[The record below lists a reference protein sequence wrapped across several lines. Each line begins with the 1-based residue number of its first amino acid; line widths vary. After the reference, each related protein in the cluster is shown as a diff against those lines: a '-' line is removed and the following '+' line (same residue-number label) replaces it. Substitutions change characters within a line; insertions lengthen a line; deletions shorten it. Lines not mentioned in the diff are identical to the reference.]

1 MVRKLVVMALLA
13 NGMVHAASLTAQL
26 DKSAITLGEPV
37 NLSIQA
43 KGLSLDRLDIT
54 PLTAHFDV
62 SSRTLSRGTDSETLV
77 LMLYP
82 RGSGVLSVPSLQV
95 NALRTA
101 VLALKVTDGSEAVS
115 RVTASWSLTPASPL
129 VNQPTRLTLSICDDG
144 SLQWQRPGLPTA
156 TGRLLRALG
165 EEEGEGTRGEEPCTL
180 HQFHWSLIATQS
192 GPASLAIPMIDA
204 NRFGQRLRFPGPVAA
219 YRARALPA
227 WLPGATPPVEP
238 QVLAES
244 LPSRWPV
251 NRPLNWRF
259 QVTGGY
265 SVEGLKS
272 LLEMQLRDTPELGIY
287 PPLIEAVA
295 LGNPASPLSRY
306 EVTLLFQPRKR
317 GLLSLPVL
325 RLPWYDTTRGQLRS
339 TELKAN
345 TLTVFNP
352 RGKWAAYLVGGG
364 LGALL
369 LGILVWQMQ
378 QTIRWRMA
386 RRRGLNRIRQADTVE
401 ALAHAVRQFSLSG
414 LPVAPSLGAWKQRLQ
429 QEAMRCPVDEAVS
442 RLAQCQF
449 GQRRVELSELQQA
462 LLQALAQT
470 RPRRRAGD
478 QSG

>member
-1 MVRKLVVMALLA
+1 MVRKLLFMALLA
-13 NGMVHAASLTAQL
+13 NGMVHAASLTARL

-37 NLSIQA
+37 SLSIQA
-43 KGLSLDRLDIT
+43 KGLSLDMLDIT
-54 PLTAHFDV
+54 PLTANFDV
-62 SSRTLSRGTDSETLV
+62 SSRTLSREADSETLV
-77 LMLYP
+77 LTLYP
-82 RGSGVLSVPSLQV
+82 RATGALMVPPLLLQT
-95 NALRTA
+95 LRTA
-101 VLALKVTDGSEAVS
+101 TQALKVVDGSDTVP
-115 RVTASWSLTPASPL
+115 RVTAIWVMERVAPW
-129 VNQPTRLTLSICDDG
+129 VNRPTRLTLAICDDG
-144 SLQWQRPGLPTA
+144 SLQWQRPVLPTS
-156 TGRLLRALG
+156 TGRLMRALG
-165 EEEGEGTRGEEPCTL
+165 EEEGEGLRGKEACIL
-180 HQFHWSLIATQS
+180 RQFHWSLIATQS
-192 GPASLAIPMIDA
+192 GAAMLEVPMLNAIH
-204 NRFGQRLRFPGPVAA
+204 FGQSLRFPGPSLNYQAQ
-219 YRARALPA
+219 ALPP
-227 WLPGATPPVEP
+227 WLPNLAPPVAP
-238 QVLAES
+238 KVLAVP
-244 LPSRWPV
+244 LPTRWPL

-265 SVEGLKS
+265 SVEGLRS
-272 LLEMQLRDTPELGIY
+272 LLELQLGDTPELGIY

-295 LGNPASPLSRY
+295 LDNPASPLSRY
-306 EVTLLFQPRKR
+306 DVTLFFQPRKR

-325 RLPWYDTTRGQLRS
+325 RLPWYDTTRGQLRN

-345 TLTVFNP
+345 TLTVFDP

-369 LGILVWQMQ
+369 LSILVWQMQ

-449 GQRRVELSELQQA
+449 GPRRVELSELQQA